1 MLYGRQQRVCSKIEV
16 ARKLTNPINPSI
28 RILMFLSYTNIICTL
43 KTLKAERRSLTNMAY
58 STSKGSCRMRWVR
71 KSEVSTQLK
80 LSEP

>member
-1 MLYGRQQRVCSKIEV
+1 
-16 ARKLTNPINPSI
+16 
-28 RILMFLSYTNIICTL
+28 MFLSYTNIICTL
-43 KTLKAERRSLTNMAY
+43 KTIKAERRSLTNMAY